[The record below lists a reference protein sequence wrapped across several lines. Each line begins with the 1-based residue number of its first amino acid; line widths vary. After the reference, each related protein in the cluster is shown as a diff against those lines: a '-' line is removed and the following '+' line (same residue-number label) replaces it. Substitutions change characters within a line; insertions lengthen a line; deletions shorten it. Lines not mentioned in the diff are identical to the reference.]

1 MNLDKQKEK
10 VGEAA
15 VEYIAT
21 LYPDRLKLGIGTGS
35 TAECFIRG
43 LGRLKDRIEATV
55 PSSSRSEAL
64 LRQVGLPVVDLN
76 EVDLLDAYVDGADEI
91 NADLQMVK
99 GGGAALTREKIVA
112 AASNE
117 FVCIADETKL
127 VDVLGAFPVPVEV
140 IPMARGLV
148 ARELAKLGAQPVW
161 REGTNTDNGN
171 WILDLHGLSVGS
183 PDELERQIET
193 IPGVVCSGIF
203 AQNAATR
210 AFIAKGDQVVCLDRY

>member
-64 LRQVGLPVVDLN
+64 LRQLGLPVVDLN
-76 EVDLLDAYVDGADEI
+76 EVDLLDAYVDGADEV
-91 NADLQMVK
+91 NAALQMVK

-140 IPMARGLV
+140 IPMA
-148 ARELAKLGAQPVW
+148 
-161 REGTNTDNGN
+161 
-171 WILDLHGLSVGS
+171 
-183 PDELERQIET
+183 
-193 IPGVVCSGIF
+193 
-203 AQNAATR
+203 
-210 AFIAKGDQVVCLDRY
+210 